1 MLPPR
6 LLPLRYFSPSWRVI
20 QIRQA
25 SGTNGTPPKRHPPR
39 RHRDNSQPSTKP
51 SDSITSPENDAIS
64 HDISQSETS
73 LTNSDVDFVSPSRE
87 TQVGEAGTYP
97 NVQQKV
103 RKVPFIRKWLPPN
116 HPRFSSRPVQPRS
129 TTSEKNGA
137 HDSPAKDESRV
148 SQHNSRNRIV
158 SEQLWDSN
166 EISGGNTIKEIR
178 STRVRNKTVI
188 PEANL
193 KAKPDAKQDV
203 NPEAGGS
210 RNKTIIYRAVRNK
223 DVSLPLA
230 QSLPIEEPP
239 QPSDS
244 ILRKEE
250 EPKRILNSDNSSLL
264 EELFPEIVKKE
275 PSTTQKPSER
285 IVPKLDLPDLPRPI
299 VSLPARRKS
308 MRERFTEAFIS
319 RGEDITVLKLQHCS
333 TALAEADF
341 RRLIRQGKHI
351 EGWVQDGDIAQV
363 IPGRD
368 PVSLARR
375 PFYWLLFSTHDAAVA
390 YQVNAS
396 RIHHLAA
403 RHTPRSVFS
412 AVPPPPGVLENGED
426 LHALIQSYTLYPP
439 SLKLPL
445 NMVLQ
450 PYEPLL
456 RAVVEQG
463 GYRPIVDDREEKL
476 HKVLL
481 WIEGQEPH
489 PFTLYNSIQKDG
501 AEKGLIWGIAGAQKG
516 IKRLA
521 DLTDIQ
527 KFSRPSSEPDKQTE
541 IRQEI
546 IDRVYNRWI
555 IEFETERMAKRFA
568 RAWHR
573 RRLPIAGDKGDWK
586 DDFKVRMCNT
596 EVLW

>member
-25 SGTNGTPPKRHPPR
+25 SGRNGTSPKRHPPR

-51 SDSITSPENDAIS
+51 SDSITSPENDVIS
-64 HDISQSETS
+64 HDISQSEIS
-73 LTNSDVDFVSPSRE
+73 PTNSDENFVSPSRK
-87 TQVGEAGTYP
+87 TQIREAGTCP

-103 RKVPFIRKWLPPN
+103 RKVSFIRKGLRPN
-116 HPRFSSRPVQPRS
+116 HPRFHSRPTQPRS
-129 TTSEKNGA
+129 TTSEKNDA
-137 HDSPAKDESRV
+137 HDSPAKDESRA

-158 SEQLWDSN
+158 SEQLCDSN
-166 EISGGNTIKEIR
+166 KSGDGNTIKEIR
-178 STRVRNKTVI
+178 STRARNKTVI

-193 KAKPDAKQDV
+193 KAKPDA
-203 NPEAGGS
+203 NPEADGP
-210 RNKTIIYRAVRNK
+210 RNKTITYRTVQNK
-223 DVSLPLA
+223 DVTPPPARSP
-230 QSLPIEEPP
+230 PIKERP
-239 QPSDS
+239 QPLDS

-250 EPKRILNSDNSSLL
+250 EPKKIPNSDNSSLL
-264 EELFPEIVKKE
+264 EELFPEVVNKE

-285 IVPKLDLPDLPRPI
+285 IVPKLDLPDLPRP
-299 VSLPARRKS
+299 VVPLPARQKS

-333 TALAEADF
+333 TALTEADF

-351 EGWVQDGDIAQV
+351 EGWVQGGDIVQV

-390 YQVNAS
+390 YQANAS
-396 RIHHLAA
+396 RIHYLAA
-403 RHTPRSVFS
+403 RHTPSSVFS

-456 RAVVEQG
+456 RAVIEQG
-463 GYRPIVDDREEKL
+463 GYRPIVDGREEKL

-501 AEKGLIWGIAGAQKG
+501 GEKGLIWGIAGAQKG
-516 IKRLA
+516 VKRLA

-527 KFSRPSSEPDKQTE
+527 KFSRPSSGPDKQAE

-555 IEFETERMAKRFA
+555 IEFETERMARRFA

-586 DDFKVRMCNT
+586 DDSTVRMCNT

>member
-51 SDSITSPENDAIS
+51 SDSITSRENDAIS

-73 LTNSDVDFVSPSRE
+73 PTNSDADFR
-87 TQVGEAGTYP
+87 
-97 NVQQKV
+97 V
-103 RKVPFIRKWLPPN
+103 RKVPFIRKWLPPD
-116 HPRFSSRPVQPRS
+116 HPRFHSRPAQPRS

-137 HDSPAKDESRV
+137 HDSLAKDESRA
-148 SQHNSRNRIV
+148 SQHDSRNRIV
-158 SEQLWDSN
+158 SEQLCDSN
-166 EISGGNTIKEIR
+166 EISDRNIIKEIR
-178 STRVRNKTVI
+178 STRARDKTVI

-193 KAKPDAKQDV
+193 KAKPDAKPDA
-203 NPEAGGS
+203 NLEADGS
-210 RNKTIIYRAVRNK
+210 RNKTITYRAVQNK
-223 DVSLPLA
+223 DVPPPPA
-230 QSLPIEEPP
+230 QSPPIEEPP

-250 EPKRILNSDNSSLL
+250 EPKKIPNSDNSSLL

-285 IVPKLDLPDLPRPI
+285 IVPKLDLPDLPRPV
-299 VSLPARRKS
+299 VSLPARQKS

-333 TALAEADF
+333 TALTEADF

-351 EGWVQDGDIAQV
+351 EGWVQGGDIAQV

-390 YQVNAS
+390 YQANAN
-396 RIHHLAA
+396 RIHYLAA
-403 RHTPRSVFS
+403 RHTPSSVFS

-450 PYEPLL
+450 PYEPFL

-489 PFTLYNSIQKDG
+489 PFTLHNSIQKDG

-527 KFSRPSSEPDKQTE
+527 KLSRPSSEPDGQTE

-555 IEFETERMAKRFA
+555 IEFETERMARRFA

-586 DDFKVRMCNT
+586 DDSTVRMCNT